1 MEKESI
7 NTPKMLTQAG
17 AGPFYTQLSY

>member
-17 AGPFYTQLSY
+17 AGSFYTQLSY